1 MGFLKQDAPVVDY
14 EEWRKGTRAERIV
27 PMARHW
33 AEVGF
38 GTPVVLHLFY
48 VLKILAYILVAWLIV
63 LTTTGIDGF
72 TNVAQ
77 WYAEPIV
84 FEKVVLYTMLFEV
97 VGLGC
102 GFGPLN
108 NRFFPPMGSILY
120 WLRPKTIRLPPW
132 PNRIPLT
139 KGTTRTPLDALL
151 YGALLVVL
159 AVALFTDGTGPIP
172 ALNTSV
178 GVLPQWQ
185 IWTILGLLAVLGLR
199 DKVIFLAARGEV
211 YASLTVCFLFAGAD
225 IIIAAKLV
233 CLVIWLGAAT
243 SKLNKHFPFVISTM
257 MSNNPVFRP
266 RWIKRMFFEHF
277 PDDLR
282 PGRPSRWLAH
292 FSTAIEGLVP
302 LVLFFS
308 HGGWPTAIAAF
319 VMVCFHFGILSSI
332 PMGVPLEWNVFMMFS
347 VLALFVGHAQ
357 VGLGDMST
365 PLPIAL
371 FVVVAGTVV
380 MGNLFPRKV
389 SFLPGMRYYAG
400 NWDTGL
406 WCVKPSASAKI
417 ENGIVSIA
425 SMPQAQME
433 KFYGSPETA
442 EMYLYM
448 GYAFRSF
455 NSHGRA
461 MFALAHRAMAG
472 FNEDDYVLTDGERIC
487 STAIGWNFGDGH
499 MHNEQL
505 IEALHE
511 RCHFEPGEVRIVLID
526 GQPIHRQRQEYRLV
540 DAATGEFER
549 GYVNVA
555 DLVTRQPWDDTAPV
569 HVTWKKDSA
578 DAHDVGG
585 DPQATQPMTSRT
597 LTSSRPCN
605 ESSRATSRC
614 LRQCASAAAPSPERR
629 ICIRR
634 R

>member
-14 EEWRKGTRAERIV
+14 EEWKKGTRAEKIV

-48 VLKILAYILVAWLIV
+48 VVKILLYILAAWLIV
-63 LTTTGIDGF
+63 LSTAGIDGF
-72 TNVAQ
+72 TNVTH

-132 PNRIPLT
+132 PSRIPLT
-139 KGTTRTPLDALL
+139 KGTTRTPVDALL
-151 YGALLVVL
+151 YAALLAMLV
-159 AVALFTDGTGPIP
+159 VALFSDGTGPIP
-172 ALNTSV
+172 QLDTTV
-178 GVLPQWQ
+178 GVLPVWQ
-185 IWTILGLLAVLGLR
+185 IATILGLLAVLGLR

-266 RWIKRMFFEHF
+266 RWIKRRFFEHF

-292 FSTAIEGLVP
+292 FSTAVEGLVP

-308 HGGWPTAIAAF
+308 HGGWPTYIAAF
-319 VMVCFHFGILSSI
+319 VMLCFHFGILSSI

-347 VLALFVGHAQ
+347 VVTLFVGHAGI
-357 VGLGDMST
+357 GLADLQT
-365 PLPIAL
+365 PLPIVL
-371 FVVVAGTVV
+371 FAVVAGTVV

-400 NWDTGL
+400 NWDTSL
-406 WCVKPSASAKI
+406 WCIKPSASQKI
-417 ENGIVSIA
+417 EKGIVSIA

-472 FNEDDYVLTDGERIC
+472 MNEDEYVLTDGERLC

-511 RCHFEPGEVRIVLID
+511 RCHFDPGEVRIVLID

-549 GYVNVA
+549 GYVKVA

-569 HVTWKKDSA
+569 YVTWQKDSEA
-578 DAHDVGG
+578 S
-585 DPQATQPMTSRT
+585 TS
-597 LTSSRPCN
+597 P
-605 ESSRATSRC
+605 
-614 LRQCASAAAPSPERR
+614 
-629 ICIRR
+629 
-634 R
+634 

>member
-1 MGFLKQDAPVVDY
+1 MGFLKQDTPQINF
-14 EEWRKGTRAERIV
+14 EEWSKGTRAEKII

-48 VLKILAYILVAWLIV
+48 VVKIGLYILVAWLLA
-63 LTTTGIDGF
+63 LTTEGLGGLAGF
-72 TNVAQ
+72 TNVAH

-120 WLRPKTIRLPPW
+120 WLRPGTIRLPPW

-139 KGTTRTPLDALL
+139 KGDERTAVDALL
-151 YGALLVVL
+151 YGALLVLLVI
-159 AVALFTDGTGPIP
+159 AIFSDGTGPLP
-172 ALNTSV
+172 ALGTAV
-178 GVLPQWQ
+178 GVLPAWQ
-185 IWTILGLLAVLGLR
+185 IWAVLGVLAVLGLR

-211 YASLTVCFLFAGAD
+211 YASFTVAFLFAGYGVD
-225 IIIAAKLV
+225 MILGAKLV

-266 RWIKRMFFEHF
+266 RFIKRAFFEHF

-319 VMVCFHFGILSSI
+319 VMLCFHFGILSSI

-347 VLALFVGHAQ
+347 VLALFVGHAS
-357 VGLGDMST
+357 VGLGDLTT
-365 PLPIAL
+365 PLPILL
-371 FVVVAGTVV
+371 FAVVAGTVV
-380 MGNLFPRKV
+380 TGNLLPRKV

-400 NWDTGL
+400 NWDTTL
-406 WCVKPSASAKI
+406 WCIKPSADEKI
-417 ENGIVSIA
+417 AGGIVAIA
-425 SMPQAQME
+425 SMPAAQLE
-433 KFYGSPETA
+433 KFYGSKEAAQIP
-442 EMYLYM
+442 MYM
-448 GYAFRSF
+448 GYAFRAF
-455 NSHGRA
+455 NTHGRA
-461 MFALAHRAMAG
+461 LFTLAHRAMAG
-472 FNEDDYVLTDGERIC
+472 YDEDDYVLTDGERLC

-499 MHNEQL
+499 FSNEQL
-505 IEALHE
+505 VAALHK
-511 RCHFEPGEVRIVLID
+511 RCHFEPGEVRVVMLD
-526 GQPIHRQRQEYRLV
+526 AQPIHKQTQQYRLV

-549 GYVNVA
+549 GYVRVA
-555 DLVTRQPWDDTAPV
+555 DMVTRQPWADDVPVRLLSVPSVGAPG
-569 HVTWKKDSA
+569 A
-578 DAHDVGG
+578 D
-585 DPQATQPMTSRT
+585 
-597 LTSSRPCN
+597 
-605 ESSRATSRC
+605 
-614 LRQCASAAAPSPERR
+614 
-629 ICIRR
+629 
-634 R
+634 

>member
-14 EEWRKGTRAERIV
+14 EQWSKGTRAEKIV

-48 VLKILAYILVAWLIV
+48 VVKILLYILGGWLFA
-63 LTTTGIDGF
+63 LATKGIDGF
-72 TNVAQ
+72 TNVAS

-97 VGLGC
+97 IGLGC

-120 WLRPKTIRLPPW
+120 WLRPNTIRLPPW
-132 PNRIPLT
+132 PKRVPLT
-139 KGTTRTPLDALL
+139 TGSTRTPVDALL
-151 YGALLVVL
+151 YAALLVML
-159 AVALFTDGTGPIP
+159 LVALFSNGTGPIP
-172 ALNTSV
+172 GLETTV
-178 GVLPQWQ
+178 GVLPMWQ

-211 YASLTVCFLFAGAD
+211 YASFTVAFLFAGVD
-225 IIIAAKLV
+225 MIVAAKLV

-266 RWIKRMFFEHF
+266 RFIKRKFFEHF

-282 PGRPSRWLAH
+282 PGRLSRWLAH
-292 FSTAIEGLVP
+292 FSTAVEGLVP

-308 HGGWPTAIAAF
+308 NGGWPTAIAAF
-319 VMVCFHFGILSSI
+319 VMLCFHFGILSSI

-347 VLALFVGHAQ
+347 VLALFVGHSQ
-357 VGLGDMST
+357 VGLTDMTT
-365 PLPIAL
+365 PLPLLL
-371 FVVVAGTVV
+371 FIVVAGTVIV
-380 MGNLFPRKV
+380 GNLAPRKV

-400 NWDTGL
+400 NWDTTL
-406 WCVKPSASAKI
+406 WCVKPSAAEKI
-417 ENGIVSIA
+417 EKNIVSIA

-433 KFYGSPETA
+433 RYYGSPETA
-442 EMYLYM
+442 QMYLYM
-448 GYAFRSF
+448 GYAFRAF
-455 NSHGRA
+455 NTHGRA
-461 MFALAHRAMAG
+461 MFTLAHRAMAG
-472 FNEDDYVLTDGERIC
+472 QNEDDYVLTDGERIC

-505 IEALHE
+505 IAAMQE
-511 RCHFEPGEVRIVLID
+511 RCHFEPGEIRILLLD
-526 GQPIHRQRQEYRLV
+526 AQPIHKQRQEYRLV

-549 GYVNVA
+549 GYVKVA
-555 DLVTRQPWDDTAPV
+555 DMVTRQPWDDTVPV
-569 HVTWKKDSA
+569 HVTWEKDSA
-578 DAHDVGG
+578 DA
-585 DPQATQPMTSRT
+585 T
-597 LTSSRPCN
+597 
-605 ESSRATSRC
+605 
-614 LRQCASAAAPSPERR
+614 
-629 ICIRR
+629 
-634 R
+634 

>member
-1 MGFLKQDAPVVDY
+1 MGFLKQDAPVVDF
-14 EEWRKGTRAERIV
+14 EQWSKGTRAEKIV

-48 VLKILAYILVAWLIV
+48 VVKILLYILGAWLV
-63 LTTTGIDGF
+63 ALSTTGIDGF
-72 TNVAQ
+72 TNVAS
-77 WYAEPIV
+77 WYNEPIV

-132 PNRIPLT
+132 PTRIPLT
-139 KGTTRTPLDALL
+139 RGDTRTPFDALL
-151 YGALLVVL
+151 YGALLVLLV
-159 AVALFTDGTGPIP
+159 VAIFSDGTGPIP
-172 ALNTSV
+172 ELGTTV
-178 GVLPQWQ
+178 GVLPVWQ
-185 IWTILGLLAVLGLR
+185 IGAILGVLAVLGLR

-211 YASLTVCFLFAGAD
+211 YASLAVCFLFAGPD

-233 CLVIWLGAAT
+233 CLTIWLGAAT

-266 RWIKRMFFEHF
+266 KWIKRRFFEHF

-282 PGRPSRWLAH
+282 PGRASRWLAH
-292 FSTAIEGLVP
+292 FSTAVEGLVP

-308 HGGWPTAIAAF
+308 HGGWPTYIAAF
-319 VMVCFHFGILSSI
+319 VMLVFHFGILSSI

-347 VLALFVGHAQ
+347 VLALFVGHSDI
-357 VGLGDMST
+357 GLKDLQS
-365 PLPIAL
+365 PWPVVL
-371 FVVVAGTVV
+371 FAVVAGTVV

-406 WCVKPSASAKI
+406 WCVKPSASQKI
-417 ENGIVSIA
+417 EENVVSIA

-433 KFYGSPETA
+433 RYYGSPETA
-442 EMYLYM
+442 QMYLYM
-448 GYAFRSF
+448 GYAFRAF

-461 MFALAHRAMAG
+461 MFTLAHRVMAG
-472 FNEDDYVLTDGERIC
+472 HNEDDYVLTDGERIC

-505 IEALHE
+505 IEALQK
-511 RCHFEPGEVRIVLID
+511 RCHFEPGEVLVVLID
-526 GQPIHRQRQEYRLV
+526 GQPIHKQRQEYRLV

-549 GYVNVA
+549 GYINVA
-555 DLVTRQPWDDTAPV
+555 DMVTRQPWDDTIPV
-569 HVTWKKDSA
+569 HVTWQRDKA
-578 DAHDVGG
+578 DA
-585 DPQATQPMTSRT
+585 P
-597 LTSSRPCN
+597 
-605 ESSRATSRC
+605 
-614 LRQCASAAAPSPERR
+614 
-629 ICIRR
+629 
-634 R
+634 

>member
-1 MGFLKQDAPVVDY
+1 MGFLKQDAPVVDF
-14 EEWRKGTRAERIV
+14 EQWSKGTRAEKIV

-48 VLKILAYILVAWLIV
+48 VVKILLYTLGAWLVALS
-63 LTTTGIDGF
+63 TTGIDGF
-72 TNVAQ
+72 TNVAS
-77 WYAEPIV
+77 WYNEPIV

-132 PNRIPLT
+132 PTRIPLT
-139 KGTTRTPLDALL
+139 RGDTRTPFDALL
-151 YGALLVVL
+151 YGALLVLLV
-159 AVALFTDGTGPIP
+159 VAIFSDGTGPIP
-172 ALNTSV
+172 ELGTTV
-178 GVLPQWQ
+178 GVLPVWQ
-185 IWTILGLLAVLGLR
+185 IGAILGVLAVLGLR

-211 YASLTVCFLFAGAD
+211 YASLAVCFLFAGPD

-233 CLVIWLGAAT
+233 CLTIWLGAAT

-266 RWIKRMFFEHF
+266 KWIKRKFFEHF

-282 PGRPSRWLAH
+282 PGRASRWLAH
-292 FSTAIEGLVP
+292 FSTAVEGLVP

-308 HGGWPTAIAAF
+308 HGGWPTYIAAF
-319 VMVCFHFGILSSI
+319 VMLVFHFGILSSI
-332 PMGVPLEWNVFMMFS
+332 PMGVPLEWNVFMMFA
-347 VLALFVGHAQ
+347 VLALFVGHSDI
-357 VGLGDMST
+357 GLGDLQS
-365 PLPIAL
+365 PWPIVL
-371 FVVVAGTVV
+371 FAVAAGTVV
-380 MGNLFPRKV
+380 LGNLFPRKV

-406 WCVKPSASAKI
+406 WCVKPSASQKI
-417 ENGIVSIA
+417 EENVVSIA

-433 KFYGSPETA
+433 RYYGSPETA
-442 EMYLYM
+442 QMYLYM
-448 GYAFRSF
+448 GYAFRAF

-461 MFALAHRAMAG
+461 MFTLAHRVMAG
-472 FNEDDYVLTDGERIC
+472 HNEDDYVLTDGERIC

-505 IEALHE
+505 IEALQK
-511 RCHFEPGEVRIVLID
+511 RCHFEPGEVLVVLID
-526 GQPIHRQRQEYRLV
+526 GQPIHKQRQEYRLV

-549 GYVNVA
+549 GYINVA
-555 DLVTRQPWDDTAPV
+555 DMVTRQPWDDTIPV
-569 HVTWKKDSA
+569 HVTWQRDKA
-578 DAHDVGG
+578 DA
-585 DPQATQPMTSRT
+585 P
-597 LTSSRPCN
+597 
-605 ESSRATSRC
+605 
-614 LRQCASAAAPSPERR
+614 
-629 ICIRR
+629 
-634 R
+634 

>member
-14 EEWRKGTRAERIV
+14 AEWSKGTRAERIV

-38 GTPVVLHLFY
+38 GTPGVLHLFY
-48 VLKILAYILVAWLIV
+48 VVKILLYVLVAWLIV
-63 LTTTGIDGF
+63 LSTDGIDGF
-72 TNVAQ
+72 TAVAT

-84 FEKVVLYTMLFEV
+84 FQKVVLYTMLFEV

-132 PNRIPLT
+132 PDRIPLT
-139 KGTTRTPLDALL
+139 KGDSRTPFDVAV
-151 YGALLVVL
+151 YGALLVMLV
-159 AVALFTDGTGPIP
+159 VALFSDGTGPIP
-172 ALNTSV
+172 ELGTEV
-178 GVLPQWQ
+178 GVLPIWQ
-185 IWTILGLLAVLGLR
+185 TAAVLGLLAVIGLR

-211 YASLTVCFLFAGAD
+211 YASLAVCFLFSGAD

-266 RWIKRMFFEHF
+266 RWIKRKFFEHF

-282 PGRPSRWLAH
+282 PGRASRWLAH
-292 FSTAIEGLVP
+292 FSTAVEGLVP

-308 HGGWPTAIAAF
+308 HGGWAGAIAAF
-319 VMVCFHFGILSSI
+319 IMLVFHFGILSSI

-347 VLALFVGHAQ
+347 VLALFVGHAGI
-357 VGLGDMST
+357 GLSDLQS
-365 PLPIAL
+365 PWPVVL
-371 FVVVAGTVV
+371 FAVVAGTVV
-380 MGNLFPRKV
+380 LGNLFPRKV

-400 NWDTGL
+400 NWDTTL
-406 WCVKPSASAKI
+406 WCVKPSASEKI
-417 ENGIVSIA
+417 TAGLVAIA
-425 SMPQAQME
+425 AMPAAQME
-433 KFYGSPETA
+433 KYYGSKETA

-472 FNEDDYVLTDGERIC
+472 HNEDDYVLTDGERIC

-505 IEALHE
+505 IAAMQK
-511 RCHFEPGEVRIVLID
+511 RCHFEPGEVRVVLID

-549 GYVNVA
+549 GYVKVA

-569 HVTWKKDSA
+569 HVTWQKDGA
-578 DAHDVGG
+578 DA
-585 DPQATQPMTSRT
+585 T
-597 LTSSRPCN
+597 
-605 ESSRATSRC
+605 
-614 LRQCASAAAPSPERR
+614 
-629 ICIRR
+629 
-634 R
+634 